1 MQIYR
6 IKKFII
12 KKLIEWKKFLSWT
25 KILIKI
31 KTRDKKVC
39 VGGGEEGVQFSGVNF
54 SGVNF
59 PGGNFPRTVRT
70 TTHGELA
77 GH

>member
-1 MQIYR
+1 M
-6 IKKFII
+6 
-12 KKLIEWKKFLSWT
+12 
-25 KILIKI
+25 
-31 KTRDKKVC
+31 C
-39 VGGGEEGVQFSGVNF
+39 VGGGQFSGVNF

-70 TTHGELA
+70 TAHGELA

>member
-12 KKLIEWKKFLSWT
+12 KKLIEWKKFFSWT

-31 KTRDKKVC
+31 KTRDKKMC
-39 VGGGEEGVQFSGVNF
+39 VGGGGGGNF
-54 SGVNF
+54 LGAVFGGVNF

-70 TTHGELA
+70 TAHGELA

>member
-12 KKLIEWKKFLSWT
+12 KKLIEWKKFFSWT

-31 KTRDKKVC
+31 KTRDKKMW
-39 VGGGEEGVQFSGVNF
+39 GGGQFSGVNF
-54 SGVNF
+54 SGGNF

-70 TTHGELA
+70 TAHGELA

>member
-12 KKLIEWKKFLSWT
+12 KKLIEWKKFFSWT

-31 KTRDKKVC
+31 KTRDKKMC
-39 VGGGEEGVQFSGVNF
+39 GGGGGQFCGVNF

-70 TTHGELA
+70 TAHGELA

>member
-1 MQIYR
+1 M
-6 IKKFII
+6 
-12 KKLIEWKKFLSWT
+12 
-25 KILIKI
+25 
-31 KTRDKKVC
+31 C
-39 VGGGEEGVQFSGVNF
+39 VEREGGGQFSGVNF

-70 TTHGELA
+70 TAHGELA

>member
-12 KKLIEWKKFLSWT
+12 KKLIEWKKFFSWT

-31 KTRDKKVC
+31 KTRDKKMC
-39 VGGGEEGVQFSGVNF
+39 VGGGGGGQICGVNF
-54 SGVNF
+54 WGVNF
-59 PGGNFPRTVRT
+59 PGGNFPRTVIT

>member
-1 MQIYR
+1 M
-6 IKKFII
+6 
-12 KKLIEWKKFLSWT
+12 
-25 KILIKI
+25 
-31 KTRDKKVC
+31 C
-39 VGGGEEGVQFSGVNF
+39 VGGGGGHFSGVNF

-70 TTHGELA
+70 TAHGELA

>member
-1 MQIYR
+1 M
-6 IKKFII
+6 
-12 KKLIEWKKFLSWT
+12 
-25 KILIKI
+25 
-31 KTRDKKVC
+31 C
-39 VGGGEEGVQFSGVNF
+39 VGGGGQFSGVNF

-70 TTHGELA
+70 TAHGELA